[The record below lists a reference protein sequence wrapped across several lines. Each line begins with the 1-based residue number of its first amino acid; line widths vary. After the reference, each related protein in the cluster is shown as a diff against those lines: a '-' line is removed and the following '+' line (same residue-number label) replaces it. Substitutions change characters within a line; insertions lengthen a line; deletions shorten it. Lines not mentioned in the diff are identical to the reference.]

1 MHLLDDDN
9 CDIVEGLEEKY
20 HHDPVNIVT
29 AVYKM
34 WISGTGRQPTTWQTL
49 LDVLRDIKLDS
60 IADDIEATQSH

>member
-20 HHDPVNIVT
+20 HHYPVKIVT